1 MNEHSISYMQ
11 KCMAHGFNDYE
22 NLVICRDL
30 LAQISKRPMPQG
42 MDYDPKSDSYE
53 EDVRRECGRIDFHL
67 QELQLSLY
75 PNEEAA
81 PLLYPDNECASTD
94 AFVSS
99 YDSLNNHLKR
109 DLNNTENTL
118 CADDIKTLLLQNEFF
133 ARGGY
138 KYFSTE
144 IDDLAVWFAS
154 YGADTLSDCYKYGVG
169 VPQSFHQAA
178 LWEQYA
184 INLYYIYRDYY
195 NKSDDESYRDSRL
208 DEIGRLSVSC
218 HIQRNLPDALYTDE
232 QWGCISDFGCMPT
245 ELVALSRA
253 EKPDTPYI
261 SHTSSLVMQMIQK
274 TSLEELKQMGHTY
287 LNYVRRNSSKN
298 PLEDWKQAVNYYYA
312 GAAQGD
318 AECAAAVGYCCEMDP
333 RGSNLP
339 LALAWYQHA
348 AKAGAAG
355 ADALGQGALG
365 QQVHFQGALGVLLA
379 DFGSHADVGGDD
391 ALDLMIVDQL
401 RNTEKLL
408 ALGTGGAAHVVGD
421 QGQVLGTAG
430 YQLLNDG
437 TGLAAGQKA
446 AAHNGGAIGDHS
458 RCLFGSDNR
467 FLCHFSSSLLFVV
480 LPKNRIPSIFSPV
493 IITLLCGKYKR

>member
-118 CADDIKTLLLQNEFF
+118 CADDIKTLLLQNDFF

-348 AKAGAAG
+348 AKAGSAWAMEKVATFYEEG
-355 ADALGQGALG
+355 YGCTANRALADAC
-365 QQVHFQGALGVLLA
+365 
-379 DFGSHADVGGDD
+379 
-391 ALDLMIVDQL
+391 
-401 RNTEKLL
+401 RE
-408 ALGTGGAAHVVGD
+408 
-421 QGQVLGTAG
+421 
-430 YQLLNDG
+430 
-437 TGLAAGQKA
+437 
-446 AAHNGGAIGDHS
+446 
-458 RCLFGSDNR
+458 
-467 FLCHFSSSLLFVV
+467 
-480 LPKNRIPSIFSPV
+480 
-493 IITLLCGKYKR
+493 TLKYMR